1 MDADSLYLFYHTGGK
16 TSMKKRLLA
25 LLLLLTVATA
35 GCLPASAA
43 GSSAASSSAASKS
56 SSGSTSSA
64 SASSQ
69 SGNCVFKPNFQ
80 LNSKAVEL
88 VNLDTDTSV
97 FEQNASQK
105 MYPAST
111 TKIMTFIIVIEHV
124 KNVDTATMTYTDKEK
139 KMIDGTGSSTA
150 GLKVGEKFSIHQ
162 LLYAMMVPSGNDA
175 ALLLAD
181 YVSGGDVDKFVEMMN
196 QKAKALGCTGTHFAN
211 PDGLPDDNHYTT
223 ARDMA
228 TMAKYAMTLNYFM
241 EVCNTTVY
249 NLTPL
254 NQPTIKRQL
263 TTTNAMID
271 RGSQGGLYYNPYV
284 KGIKTGHTSK
294 SGRCLVST
302 AVYGGRTYLCV
313 VMGAPLSDTKYGEM
327 TDTTNLYKWVYSN
340 FNLVQIASAKQ
351 PIWEVSL
358 KYAWNRDS
366 ITLYPEKNVSAVL
379 PEGVSASSVEV
390 TTNVPSAVEAPLKKG
405 QVVGTATLTYA
416 KQKLATVRL
425 VSNED
430 VNRSELVH
438 SATTAKAI
446 FSSPW
451 FIAIFAVIVLL
462 LVIYIVL
469 AVVYSRRKR
478 NLRKVHKYKHF

>member
-1 MDADSLYLFYHTGGK
+1 
-16 TSMKKRLLA
+16 MKKRLLA

-69 SGNCVFKPNFQ
+69 SGNSVFKPNFQ

-181 YVSGGDVDKFVEMMN
+181 
-196 QKAKALGCTGTHFAN
+196 
-211 PDGLPDDNHYTT
+211 
-223 ARDMA
+223 
-228 TMAKYAMTLNYFM
+228 
-241 EVCNTTVY
+241 
-249 NLTPL
+249 
-254 NQPTIKRQL
+254 
-263 TTTNAMID
+263 
-271 RGSQGGLYYNPYV
+271 
-284 KGIKTGHTSK
+284 
-294 SGRCLVST
+294 
-302 AVYGGRTYLCV
+302 
-313 VMGAPLSDTKYGEM
+313 
-327 TDTTNLYKWVYSN
+327 
-340 FNLVQIASAKQ
+340 
-351 PIWEVSL
+351 
-358 KYAWNRDS
+358 
-366 ITLYPEKNVSAVL
+366 
-379 PEGVSASSVEV
+379 
-390 TTNVPSAVEAPLKKG
+390 
-405 QVVGTATLTYA
+405 
-416 KQKLATVRL
+416 
-425 VSNED
+425 
-430 VNRSELVH
+430 
-438 SATTAKAI
+438 
-446 FSSPW
+446 
-451 FIAIFAVIVLL
+451 
-462 LVIYIVL
+462 
-469 AVVYSRRKR
+469 
-478 NLRKVHKYKHF
+478 